1 MRLIIMVLTRIDLK
15 PISGHIKLWK
25 RTLVLFINMDIGFN
39 IILVNKYIG
48 SAYIVINTLY

>member
-1 MRLIIMVLTRIDLK
+1 MVLTRIDLK

-25 RTLVLFINMDIGFN
+25 RTPVLFINMDIGFN

-48 SAYIVINTLY
+48 SAFIVINTLY